1 MKKVVISLGGSI
13 LIPTLEEHTIKE
25 YVPVLKKIA
34 KQHRL
39 FVVVGGGGEARRY
52 IGIMRDLGIDE
63 GTSDEIGI
71 LITRLNAT
79 MLIAALGEDAYPK
92 VAESHAEAKKFA
104 ESGKIVVMG
113 GITPGQTTDAV
124 AAVLAE
130 RVGAAVFINATSVDG
145 IYSADPRKDKK
156 ATRFDS
162 MTPKKLLEIVGGTA
176 LGAGSNNVLDI
187 VAARVVERSN
197 IPLVVLDGRDPKN
210 LPNAIL
216 KGKSGAQWFRTGR
229 RTRCRCE
236 REFFSIL
243 GLLVKMK
250 FTSLGGLPDGP
261 PILPPDYGIDA
272 TAPDGAP
279 RAADRSNYFL
289 FVLCKPSCPALL
301 GRSPEAGSPQ
311 YYLS

>member
-13 LIPTLEEHTIKE
+13 LMPTLEKNTLRE
-25 YVPVLKKIA
+25 YVPVLRKIA
-34 KQHRL
+34 QEHRL

-52 IGIMRDLGIDE
+52 IGVVRDLGIDE
-63 GTSDEIGI
+63 GTADEIGI

-79 MLIAALGEDAYPK
+79 MLIAALGDDAYPK
-92 VAESHAEAKKFA
+92 VAESHADARKFA

-145 IYSADPRKDKK
+145 IYTADPKKDKN
-156 ATRFDS
+156 ATRFDAI
-162 MTPKKLLEIVGGTA
+162 TPRQLLEIVGGTA

-210 LPNAIL
+210 LQNAIL
-216 KGKSGAQWFRTGR
+216 KGKFIGTVVSADA
-229 RTRCRCE
+229 
-236 REFFSIL
+236 
-243 GLLVKMK
+243 KK
-250 FTSLGGLPDGP
+250 KPLP
-261 PILPPDYGIDA
+261 L
-272 TAPDGAP
+272 
-279 RAADRSNYFL
+279 
-289 FVLCKPSCPALL
+289 
-301 GRSPEAGSPQ
+301 
-311 YYLS
+311 